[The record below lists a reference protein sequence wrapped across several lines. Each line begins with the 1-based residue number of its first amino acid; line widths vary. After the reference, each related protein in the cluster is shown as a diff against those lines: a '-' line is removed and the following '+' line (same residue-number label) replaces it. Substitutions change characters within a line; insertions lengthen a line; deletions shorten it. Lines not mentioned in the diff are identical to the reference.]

1 MIGQLTAGLSVVLA
15 EAGPNNAPPGNPEWG
30 KAAPTGLFVLLAFF
44 VVAYFLFRSLNRHI
58 KKVDT
63 DFTGAAPAAETH
75 LGESAARVPVIESI
89 DTSSQTAPRL
99 GRPDQ
104 MVASTGATRKEQIAK
119 AKAARAA
126 RRSAAL

>member
-1 MIGQLTAGLSVVLA
+1 MIGQLAAGLSVVLA
-15 EAGPNNAPPGNPEWG
+15 EAGPGEAPPGNPEWG

-44 VVAYFLFRSLNRHI
+44 VVAYFLFRSMNRHI

-63 DFTGAAPAAETH
+63 DFDGVPPAAETH
-75 LGESAARVPVIESI
+75 LGESTTRVPVVDSV

-99 GRPDQ
+99 GRPDE
-104 MVASTGATRKEQIAK
+104 MVPSSKATRKEQIAK

-126 RRSAAL
+126 RRKQ